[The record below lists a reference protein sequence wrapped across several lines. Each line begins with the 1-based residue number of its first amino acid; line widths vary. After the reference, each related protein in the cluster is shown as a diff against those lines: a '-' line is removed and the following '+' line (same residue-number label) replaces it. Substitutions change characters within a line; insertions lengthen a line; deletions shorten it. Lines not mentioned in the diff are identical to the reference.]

1 MQVEFTKIA
10 KLTLKKNVDFLKIL
24 WTDKEVAEFLDDVD
38 NLTRTLKE
46 GKFLMFQEYSKNI
59 RSALI
64 GRKHVRVY
72 FKLQN
77 KNLIKILLYFH
88 TKEAPKKLREYLKNN
103 R

>member
-1 MQVEFTKIA
+1 MQVEFTELAKI
-10 KLTLKKNVDFLKIL
+10 TLKKNIEFLKTV
-24 WTDKEVAEFLDDVD
+24 WTDKEVEEFLDDVE
-38 NLTRTLKE
+38 NLTLTLKE

-88 TKEAPKKLREYLKNN
+88 TKEDPKKLREYLKNN